1 MKRVKKVGLQKE
13 YTRSP
18 FANTTVRRLFALSFI
33 QPTEVA
39 GAVNLIEQEMPN
51 SNVNVLERIQLLKTW
66 TRFLTK
72 C

>member
-1 MKRVKKVGLQKE
+1 MKRVKNVGLQKE

-18 FANTTVRRLFALSFI
+18 FVTTTVGRLFVMWFI
-33 QPTEVA
+33 QPSEVA
-39 GAVNLIEQEMPN
+39 WAVNLIEQEISN
-51 SNVNVLERIQLLKTW
+51 SNVNVLERIQILKTW